1 MKYEKRCTNFND
13 FKSMFLENLQKDEL
27 IRRNPL
33 VKSKYEKQ
41 ALENW
46 NTLTQGNDDFYAKH
60 KYIDIVYN
68 PDLDKYSRKKR
79 SVGRPKSINA
89 KIKSVTFRLT
99 EEELKV
105 LEDYCKINN
114 KDQSAAI
121 RKSIKLLSYT
131 LKLNNIGK
139 SQNEDTRKN
148 NKNIILKK
156 RH

>member
-1 MKYEKRCTNFND
+1 MKYEKHCTNFND

-27 IRRNPL
+27 ISRNPL

-46 NTLTQGNDDFYAKH
+46 NILTQGNDEFYAIH

-68 PDLDKYSRKKR
+68 SDSDKYSRKKR
-79 SVGRPKSINA
+79 SVGRPKRINA
-89 KIKSVTFRLT
+89 KMKSVTFRLT
-99 EEELKV
+99 EEEFNI

-114 KDQSAAI
+114 KDRSAAI

-139 SQNEDTRKN
+139 SQN
-148 NKNIILKK
+148 
-156 RH
+156 